1 MTQTFTTF
9 QEFKK
14 RYPIQFAEKG
24 TWLGSGTYGKV
35 FRVEDQVETEWVAVK
50 ISEYRQNDTK
60 SLKAEVELAQKVPRH
75 ANIARYDACYRL
87 ETDTGI
93 SDFAVMKYYSDG
105 NLADL
110 LKRSKLT
117 DKELRDIV
125 RGTLEG
131 LKHLHQQRIVHR
143 DFKPANILIS
153 RDNSGRFIPKIAD
166 FGLSKLVS
174 QDEIDSSDFD
184 LSDGRGTPSYKAPEQ
199 IEGGRVS
206 FNLDLWAFG
215 VILYEMLTGEKP
227 FSVGTQSSEPTLRRE
242 IERKI
247 TSAQLPDRLRTLAEP
262 YQGMIRRCLVKDIRQ
277 RVRKADELLALL
289 DEPIKPPPPPKP
301 VEKPS
306 VTLTDHT
313 DVYVKPKRV
322 VQETKRD
329 VYVPKAIVQ
338 TPEIQPKS
346 KNTWLWGLIGG
357 ATVVL
362 LGIWLRPKEKVE
374 FEQAAKIWDKTLGGS
389 GSDWPADLIATTD
402 DGFVIVGGSVS
413 TLSGDKSE
421 NNKGKNDYWVVKQN
435 SAGQKIWD
443 RTLGGSGE
451 DYASA
456 IVATIDG
463 GFVIAG
469 MSNSP
474 LSGDKSENSE
484 GGQDYWVI
492 KLNSNGQKVWDKT
505 IGGDSYDGYPTIV
518 ATADEGF
525 AIAGRSKSNISGDKS
540 ENSRG
545 ENDYWV
551 VKLNSNGQKV
561 WDKTIGGSGYDNISA
576 IVAADDGG
584 FVIGGTSDSNI
595 SGDKSE
601 GSKGGEDY
609 WVVKLNS
616 NGQKVWDKT
625 FGGND
630 RDRSNCIIVTDDGGL
645 LISGASNSINSGDK
659 SEGSKGG
666 EDYWVV
672 RLNSSGQKVWDKTF
686 GGNLEDNADAVVAVN
701 DGSFVVGGTSNS
713 NTSGDKSENSRGGED
728 YWVVKINSNGQK
740 IWEKTLGG
748 AGSDNVATIIA
759 TADGS
764 FVIAGGSY
772 SPISGDKSEN
782 SRGGSDYWV
791 VKVK

>member
-60 SLKAEVELAQKVPRH
+60 SLKAEVELTQKVPRH

-262 YQGMIRRCLVKDIRQ
+262 YQSMIQRCLVKDIRQ

-289 DEPIKPPPPPKP
+289 DEPITSKPLSTPPKP

-306 VTLTDHT
+306 VVPTEQT
-313 DVYVKPKRV
+313 DVYVKPKPVLQETQTDVYAPKVV
-322 VQETKRD
+322 VQK
-329 VYVPKAIVQ
+329 
-338 TPEIQPKS
+338 PEIQPKS
-346 KNTWLWGLIGG
+346 NNTWLWGLLGG
-357 ATVVL
+357 AAVVL
-362 LGIWLRPKEKVE
+362 LGIWFWPKGITEQKDTQTDTEKVKIAE
-374 FEQAAKIWDKTLGGS
+374 EPKPHEPIKTTLSPPKNKVEKHKKELKEVDKELIAQQKREEEARQKQEQLEEDNRTQAALKKQQVQQEYD
-389 GSDWPADLIATTD
+389 DLIEKGMAAINT
-402 DGFVIVGGSVS
+402 S
-413 TLSGDKSE
+413 
-421 NNKGKNDYWVVKQN
+421 NNKGAAITNFNQ
-435 SAGQKIWD
+435 
-443 RTLGGSGE
+443 
-451 DYASA
+451 ASQLA
-456 IVATIDG
+456 NT
-463 GFVIAG
+463 
-469 MSNSP
+469 
-474 LSGDKSENSE
+474 
-484 GGQDYWVI
+484 
-492 KLNSNGQKVWDKT
+492 NG
-505 IGGDSYDGYPTIV
+505 V
-518 ATADEGF
+518 ATA
-525 AIAGRSKSNISGDKS
+525 K
-540 ENSRG
+540 
-545 ENDYWV
+545 
-551 VKLNSNGQKV
+551 
-561 WDKTIGGSGYDNISA
+561 GSGAYAIYLAKGDRIFANDDYEGAKAWYRVAQALRNTEEVRRKIKECDN
-576 IVAADDGG
+576 
-584 FVIGGTSDSNI
+584 
-595 SGDKSE
+595 
-601 GSKGGEDY
+601 
-609 WVVKLNS
+609 
-616 NGQKVWDKT
+616 
-625 FGGND
+625 
-630 RDRSNCIIVTDDGGL
+630 
-645 LISGASNSINSGDK
+645 
-659 SEGSKGG
+659 
-666 EDYWVV
+666 
-672 RLNSSGQKVWDKTF
+672 
-686 GGNLEDNADAVVAVN
+686 NL
-701 DGSFVVGGTSNS
+701 
-713 NTSGDKSENSRGGED
+713 
-728 YWVVKINSNGQK
+728 
-740 IWEKTLGG
+740 
-748 AGSDNVATIIA
+748 
-759 TADGS
+759 
-764 FVIAGGSY
+764 
-772 SPISGDKSEN
+772 
-782 SRGGSDYWV
+782 
-791 VKVK
+791 

>member
-110 LKRSKLT
+110 LKRHKLT

-262 YQGMIRRCLVKDIRQ
+262 YQKMIQRCLVKDIRQ

-289 DEPIKPPPPPKP
+289 DEPITSKPLSTPPKP

-306 VTLTDHT
+306 VVPTEQT
-313 DVYVKPKRV
+313 DVYVKPKPVLQETQTDVYAPKVV
-322 VQETKRD
+322 VQK
-329 VYVPKAIVQ
+329 
-338 TPEIQPKS
+338 PEIRPKS
-346 KNTWLWGLIGG
+346 NNRWLSGLIGG

-362 LGIWLRPKEKVE
+362 LGIWFWPKEETASVENTKEQKSQMVEEPKPQEPLKATFSPPKSPVEKPKKDLKKVDNE
-374 FEQAAKIWDKTLGGS
+374 LIAQKKREEEASQRQEQLEADNQKQGALKKQQVQEEYD
-389 GSDWPADLIATTD
+389 DLIEKGMAA
-402 DGFVIVGGSVS
+402 VS
-413 TLSGDKSE
+413 Q
-421 NNKGKNDYWVVKQN
+421 NNRAVASSYFGKANKILTGREGEISSDKGKAAQPPCVKLGDDFFELKEFGTALAWYKVAQSLRN
-435 SAGQKIWD
+435 TPQVQQKIKQCN
-443 RTLGGSGE
+443 L
-451 DYASA
+451 
-456 IVATIDG
+456 
-463 GFVIAG
+463 
-469 MSNSP
+469 
-474 LSGDKSENSE
+474 
-484 GGQDYWVI
+484 
-492 KLNSNGQKVWDKT
+492 
-505 IGGDSYDGYPTIV
+505 
-518 ATADEGF
+518 
-525 AIAGRSKSNISGDKS
+525 
-540 ENSRG
+540 
-545 ENDYWV
+545 
-551 VKLNSNGQKV
+551 
-561 WDKTIGGSGYDNISA
+561 
-576 IVAADDGG
+576 
-584 FVIGGTSDSNI
+584 
-595 SGDKSE
+595 
-601 GSKGGEDY
+601 
-609 WVVKLNS
+609 
-616 NGQKVWDKT
+616 
-625 FGGND
+625 
-630 RDRSNCIIVTDDGGL
+630 
-645 LISGASNSINSGDK
+645 
-659 SEGSKGG
+659 
-666 EDYWVV
+666 
-672 RLNSSGQKVWDKTF
+672 
-686 GGNLEDNADAVVAVN
+686 NLEN
-701 DGSFVVGGTSNS
+701 
-713 NTSGDKSENSRGGED
+713 
-728 YWVVKINSNGQK
+728 
-740 IWEKTLGG
+740 
-748 AGSDNVATIIA
+748 
-759 TADGS
+759 
-764 FVIAGGSY
+764 
-772 SPISGDKSEN
+772 
-782 SRGGSDYWV
+782 
-791 VKVK
+791 